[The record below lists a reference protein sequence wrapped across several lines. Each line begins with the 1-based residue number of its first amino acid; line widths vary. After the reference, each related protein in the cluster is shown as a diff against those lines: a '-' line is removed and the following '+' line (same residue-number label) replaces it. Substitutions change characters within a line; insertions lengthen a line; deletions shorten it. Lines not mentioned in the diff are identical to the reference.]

1 MLYINPV
8 QNSEYILGTI
18 HLRCRHFLWG
28 RKVPIAIFK
37 SLLFVITSI
46 SNLQSA
52 ISIFFLIIAVHW
64 MLQINLFQKDL
75 FLHQLIQIWLKIFI
89 ELQIQ
94 YLKFCK
100 LRTCWEHVV
109 YTNCFLF
116 LHSEQ
121 FMHTACS
128 QQYGKNAALCS
139 ALCNLQY
146 LLSTYYNTYW
156 KL

>member
-1 MLYINPV
+1 MSNFNGSTSPSPWPIQNNPNTGERSIWNTQNTLFDFSSLPLNNPPMPNNGWQNLNGLSLTDSPWKNNTNGLQV
-8 QNSEYILGTI
+8 QPTVNKLNNKLS
-18 HLRCRHFLWG
+18 
-28 RKVPIAIFK
+28 
-37 SLLFVITSI
+37 S
-46 SNLQSA
+46 
-52 ISIFFLIIAVHW
+52 VHG
-64 MLQINLFQKDL
+64 N
-75 FLHQLIQIWLKIFI
+75 
-89 ELQIQ
+89 
-94 YLKFCK
+94 CK